1 MSDPVMGAAQ
11 FSALH
16 TARVPHKTKDPEAI
30 GKVAKEFEAV
40 FLAQMLQP
48 MFANISA
55 GAPFGGGLAEDMW
68 RSMQVEQFGKA
79 IAEQGGIGL
88 ADAVAKEML
97 ALQEKAE
104 GQKP

>member
-1 MSDPVMGAAQ
+1 MSDPMMTVAQ
-11 FSALH
+11 FSAVH
-16 TARVPHKTKDPEAI
+16 SARLPKAAQSPETI

-40 FLAQMLQP
+40 FIAQMLQP
-48 MFANISA
+48 MFADISA
-55 GAPFGGGLAEDMW
+55 SAPFGGGLAEDMW
-68 RSMQVEQFGKA
+68 RSMQVDQFGKA

-97 ALQEKAE
+97 AMQEKAE

>member
-1 MSDPVMGAAQ
+1 MSDPVIGAAQ
-11 FSALH
+11 FPAVQSPRL
-16 TARVPHKTKDPEAI
+16 PQKTKDPEAI

-48 MFANISA
+48 MFAEMTAS
-55 GAPFGGGLAEDMW
+55 APFGGGLAEDMW